1 MIPDK
6 INSGRGGHKAA
17 GRMQRFMAHQKGRNL
32 NFCCCRKKC
41 CSSSIKMLLEQQIT
55 ARAACRC
62 CSGSNLLLEQHFFCC
77 SRKILLDQHLFL
89 DYGISQSES
98 DYT

>member
-1 MIPDK
+1 
-6 INSGRGGHKAA
+6 
-17 GRMQRFMAHQKGRNL
+17 
-32 NFCCCRKKC
+32 
-41 CSSSIKMLLEQQIT
+41 MLLEQQIT
-55 ARAACRC
+55 ARAASRC

-89 DYGISQSES
+89 DYGISPSES